1 MVDCLFCKIIKKE
14 IPADIVYEDKKVLA
28 FKDIAPQAPVHIL
41 VIPKEHA
48 KNIYE
53 LKDFS
58 LLPALFETIREVA
71 SQKGIDQTGFRVV
84 LNNGREAGQ
93 AVDHLHFHLLGGR
106 PLSWPPG

>member
-14 IPADIVYEDKKVLA
+14 IPADIIYEDKKVLA
-28 FKDIAPQAPVHIL
+28 FNDIAPQAPTHIL

-48 KNIYE
+48 KNLHE
-53 LKDFS
+53 LSDLS
-58 LLPALFETIREVA
+58 ILPALFETIRNI
-71 SQKGIDQTGFRVV
+71 SKQKGIDQTGFRVV